1 MLFVRT
7 GQQEDY
13 RFSLSRFFSS
23 TNNVRLIPFMTG
35 LLMSLNFLLFWALP
49 VGGMGYIYKA
59 FFKQF
64 LKPIYD
70 FFDKNS
76 VVRSFAENYIYTK
89 PEHADYFVISSL
101 LTINCIIS
109 LSTLFYWQ
117 LFVGDLP
124 KKNEIRRVAA
134 SRTRGKPDRID
145 HHGCRCLSLREA

>member
-1 MLFVRT
+1 
-7 GQQEDY
+7 
-13 RFSLSRFFSS
+13 
-23 TNNVRLIPFMTG
+23 MTG

-124 KKNEIRRVAA
+124 WWLIGAYYCSWVGIGGSMMGAA
-134 SRTRGKPDRID
+134 YGLAHVEVLLCII
-145 HHGCRCLSLREA
+145 